1 MKLRYSIAVFG
12 FLVLFTILSVTPAL
26 VLAQGGAGGDITGSG
41 GGGAGGDIGS
51 PTGSTKD
58 LSPLNPKFNNPLQAD
73 NFGELLNAI
82 IKILI
87 TLGIPIAVIFIIY
100 SGFLFVTA
108 RGNEEQIKKA
118 KTTLLWTLVGIAV
131 LLGASIIGAVLENTI
146 NSITKPPTP

>member
-1 MKLRYSIAVFG
+1 MKLKIFFASLIFSVLLTLPHATLAEVEPG
-12 FLVLFTILSVTPAL
+12 FP
-26 VLAQGGAGGDITGSG
+26 GGDTGTPTAPSPSSP
-41 GGGAGGDIGS
+41 GS
-51 PTGSTKD
+51 ASKD
-58 LSPLNPKFNNPLQAD
+58 LSPLNPKFENPLKATS
-73 NFGELLNAI
+73 FGQLLNAI

-87 TLGIPIAVIFIIY
+87 TVGIPIAILFIIY

-108 RGNEEQIKKA
+108 RGSEDQIKKA

>member
-1 MKLRYSIAVFG
+1 MKLKKLTFIILTLALVFG
-12 FLVLFTILSVTPAL
+12 VFVINPAF
-26 VLAQGGAGGDITGSG
+26 AQLPQGDADSSSGLPQGDAGGGTQ
-41 GGGAGGDIGS
+41 
-51 PTGSTKD
+51 TKD

-131 LLGASIIGAVLENTI
+131 LLGASIIAAVLENTI
-146 NSITKPPTP
+146 NSITTPR